1 MAESSPVIGQFRQT
15 FNFSS
20 PSSSHSVVAAAAALS
35 RGPSSPAAVPSTPP
49 PPSQKLH
56 PLTFD
61 PLQGLIHEMALS
73 AVIQKHTAISLPSS
87 ITHSSAASSTLPT
100 TYVQNIV
107 VQPPPH
113 TPSPSTPSP
122 DSQHHNTPTLA
133 QPHNLIAV
141 TSAASAANATK
152 AISTMN
158 PMPFLT
164 QGGPPLYGTPIALQQ
179 FGAAAGQEVAVS
191 ASAAGTPIVQLAP
204 VGYATPTGTAQGD
217 NRAAIFQQT
226 AGVIG

>member
-1 MAESSPVIGQFRQT
+1 MAESSPVIGQFRQN

-20 PSSSHSVVAAAAALS
+20 SNSSHSVAVAAAALARDSLS
-35 RGPSSPAAVPSTPP
+35 PVPSTPP
-49 PPSQKLH
+49 PPSQKLR
-56 PLTFD
+56 PVTFD

-87 ITHSSAASSTLPT
+87 ITNSSAVSSTLPT

-122 DSQHHNTPTLA
+122 DSQHHHTSTLA

-141 TSAASAANATK
+141 TSSPASAVNATK
-152 AISTMN
+152 ANSTMN

-164 QGGPPLYGTPIALQQ
+164 QGGTPLYGTPIALQQ

-191 ASAAGTPIVQLAP
+191 ASAGTPIVQLAP
-204 VGYATPTGTAQGD
+204 VGYAAPTATVQAD
-217 NRAAIFQQT
+217 NRAAIFQST
-226 AGVIG
+226 AGVIR

>member
-20 PSSSHSVVAAAAALS
+20 TNSSHSVVASALS
-35 RGPSSPAAVPSTPP
+35 RDPSSPATPP
-49 PPSQKLH
+49 PSSQKLH

-87 ITHSSAASSTLPT
+87 ITNSSSPAANSTLPT

-122 DSQHHNTPTLA
+122 DSQYHSTPSLA
-133 QPHNLIAV
+133 QTHNLIAV
-141 TSAASAANATK
+141 TSASSAANATK
-152 AISTMN
+152 ANSTMN
-158 PMPFLT
+158 PMPFLA
-164 QGGPPLYGTPIALQQ
+164 QGGAPLYGTPIALQQ

-191 ASAAGTPIVQLAP
+191 ASAGTPIVQLAP
-204 VGYATPTGTAQGD
+204 VGYAATPTATGGQGD
-217 NRAAIFQQT
+217 NRAAIYQPT
-226 AGVIG
+226 AGVIR

>member
-15 FNFSS
+15 FNLTSS
-20 PSSSHSVVAAAAALS
+20 NSSHSVAAAFLA
-35 RGPSSPAAVPSTPP
+35 RDPPSPVPSTPP

-87 ITHSSAASSTLPT
+87 ITNSSAVSSAHPT

-122 DSQHHNTPTLA
+122 DSQHHSTPTLA

-141 TSAASAANATK
+141 TSSAANVTK
-152 AISTMN
+152 ANSTMN
-158 PMPFLT
+158 PMPFLA
-164 QGGPPLYGTPIALQQ
+164 QGGTPLYGTPIALQQ

-191 ASAAGTPIVQLAP
+191 ASAGTPIVQLAP
-204 VGYATPTGTAQGD
+204 VGYATPTATGQGD
-217 NRAAIFQQT
+217 NRAAIFQSP
-226 AGVIG
+226 AGVIR

>member
-20 PSSSHSVVAAAAALS
+20 TSSSHSAAVTAAALA
-35 RGPSSPAAVPSTPP
+35 RDPSSPVPSTPP

-87 ITHSSAASSTLPT
+87 INNSSAINSSLPT

-122 DSQHHNTPTLA
+122 DSQHHNNTPTLA
-133 QPHNLIAV
+133 QQPHNLIAV
-141 TSAASAANATK
+141 TSSAVSAANATK
-152 AISTMN
+152 ANSTMN

-164 QGGPPLYGTPIALQQ
+164 QGGTPLYGTPIALQQ
-179 FGAAAGQEVAVS
+179 FGAAGGQEVAVS
-191 ASAAGTPIVQLAP
+191 ASAGTPIVQLAP
-204 VGYATPTGTAQGD
+204 VGYATPTATGQG
-217 NRAAIFQQT
+217 FQST
-226 AGVIG
+226 AGVIR